1 MDGWI
6 GSIIELNNGMKLSL
20 VTSGRPEVAAAE
32 PEDILS
38 WELCSRALLGSKF
51 GQLERWQLR
60 YQCQL
65 VTLAAR
71 LKVDQAQVANAHAHK
86 VVDRLFSSKWAVS
99 APQA

>member
-1 MDGWI
+1 M
-6 GSIIELNNGMKLSL
+6 
-20 VTSGRPEVAAAE
+20 AAAE

-71 LKVDQAQVANAHAHK
+71 LKVDQAQVAMLTRTKSWTDCFPRSGRSALHK
-86 VVDRLFSSKWAVS
+86 HSH
-99 APQA
+99 